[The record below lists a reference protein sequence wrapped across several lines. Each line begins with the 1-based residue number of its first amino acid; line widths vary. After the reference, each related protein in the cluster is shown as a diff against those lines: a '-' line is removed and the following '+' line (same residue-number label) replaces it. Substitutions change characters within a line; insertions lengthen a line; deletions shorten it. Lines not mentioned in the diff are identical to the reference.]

1 MHSGDIGY
9 FDNDGFLYIVD
20 RKKDMILRGGE
31 NIYPAELEEI
41 LYRHKGIAEAAVVG
55 APDEI
60 YGESVV
66 AWVVARTGVELTE
79 AEVITF
85 VKQQTAPLKAPAK
98 GYFIEEL
105 PKSGVGKILR
115 RELRDRA
122 AGQET

>member
-1 MHSGDIGY
+1 MKVQQELPAGQPSG
-9 FDNDGFLYIVD
+9 
-20 RKKDMILRGGE
+20 LRGGE

-41 LYRHKGIAEAAVVG
+41 LYRHEGVAEAAVVG
-55 APDEI
+55 APDET

-66 AWVVARTGVELTE
+66 AWVVPRAGVDLTE

-85 VKQQTAPLKAPAK
+85 VKEHTASFKAPGK
-98 GYFIEEL
+98 VNFLEEL

-122 AGQET
+122 AG